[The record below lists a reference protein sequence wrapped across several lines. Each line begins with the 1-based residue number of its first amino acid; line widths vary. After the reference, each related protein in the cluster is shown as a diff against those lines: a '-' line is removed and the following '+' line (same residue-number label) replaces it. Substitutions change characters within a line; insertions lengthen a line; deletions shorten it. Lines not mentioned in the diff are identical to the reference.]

1 MFRHKPVLL
10 NEVLQIF
17 SKLKEGSLIV
27 DCTLGG
33 GGHSKELL
41 KKGFRVI
48 GIDRDPEAIE
58 AARNNLRSFEEVV
71 FINDNFVNLRQVLDR
86 LGVETVN
93 GILMDLGVSTHQLE
107 EEERGFGFQGPLD
120 MRMDKRQELTAERI
134 VNEYSEQELR
144 RILFDYG
151 EKAFARR
158 IARRIIEYR
167 AKRRIEGA
175 EELLEIIRRS
185 MPARYRYT
193 REHHWATPTFRAL
206 RIEVNRDIENLRTF
220 LNLFL
225 NCLSRGGILAVV
237 SFHSIED
244 RIIKHK
250 FRELAKEGKVEL
262 LNKKPITA
270 SEEEI
275 KENPKS
281 RRAKLR
287 AIKKL

>member
-1 MFRHKPVLL
+1 VFKHKPVLL
-10 NEVLQIF
+10 NEVLRIF

-41 KKGFRVI
+41 KQGFRVI
-48 GIDRDPEAIE
+48 GVDRDPEAIK
-58 AARNNLRSFEEVV
+58 AAEENLRSFEEIV
-71 FINDNFVNLRQVLDR
+71 FVNDNFVNLRQVLDR
-86 LGVETVN
+86 LGVEIVS
-93 GILMDLGVSTHQLE
+93 GILMDLGVSTYQLE
-107 EEERGFGFQGPLD
+107 EEERGFGFEGSLD
-120 MRMDKRQELTAERI
+120 MRMDKRQELTAESI

-151 EKAFARR
+151 EKAFAGS

-167 AKRRIEGA
+167 AEKRIEGA
-175 EELLEIIRRS
+175 RELLEIIRRS

-206 RIEVNRDIENLRTF
+206 RIEVNRDIDNLRTF
-220 LNLFL
+220 LNLFP
-225 NCLSRGGILAVV
+225 NCLSRGGILTVI

-244 RIIKHK
+244 RIVKHK
-250 FRELAKEGKVEL
+250 FRELTKEGKVEL

-275 KENPKS
+275 TENPKS